1 MGAVTIKPDEDEER
15 NENDP
20 SANSESAAEDPGG
33 KSNGDVLPW
42 LDATFLSLL
51 RSDGT
56 NLVGPVSSTESLR
69 HRHRY

>member
-1 MGAVTIKPDEDEER
+1 MGAVTVESYEEEER
-15 NENDP
+15 DENDA
-20 SANSESAAEDPGG
+20 SAHSEAAAEHPGS

-42 LDATFLSLL
+42 LDARFLSLL

-69 HRHRY
+69 HRY